1 MGNIKQW
8 ISVALGCALS
18 AVAIAKLPVPVLT
31 EEQKA
36 KAEEAKAKAADAA
49 KKAAEAE
56 QRAQD
61 RVAERY
67 FREAKAA
74 GKTVAPS
81 SWEPPAAPAPA
92 AAASQTAPSKA
103 DGAAKKTGG
112 AKKS

>member
-8 ISVALGCALS
+8 VTVALGCALT

-36 KAEEAKAKAADAA
+36 KAEEAKAKAAEAA

-74 GKTVAPS
+74 GKTVAPP
-81 SWEPPAAPAPA
+81 SWVPPAAPAPA
-92 AAASQTAPSKA
+92 TAASPVTPAKPA
-103 DGAAKKTGG
+103 GAGNKTEG